1 MLQKYDRVFLCS
13 VIFMKLPLKLSS
25 CIVQL
30 SITKTSKLTLE
41 KYYELQTSSN
51 LTIFPRNSLFSSI
64 FQCRILRCI
73 FCCFNSHI
81 SLWLNLNISPYVLG
95 LIYLL
100 LLFELFLMFFQN
112 FLWRF
117 DSLFLNVWVLYKL
130 GI

>member
-64 FQCRILRCI
+64 FQCRILCCI

-100 LLFELFLMFFQN
+100 FLFELFTYVFSEFSMEIWLFVPQR
-112 FLWRF
+112 LS
-117 DSLFLNVWVLYKL
+117 SL
-130 GI
+130 